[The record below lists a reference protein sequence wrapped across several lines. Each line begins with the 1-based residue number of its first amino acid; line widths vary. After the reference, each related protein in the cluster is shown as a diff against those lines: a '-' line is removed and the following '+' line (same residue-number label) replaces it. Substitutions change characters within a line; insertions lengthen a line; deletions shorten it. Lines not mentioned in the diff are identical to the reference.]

1 MYRVPWHAMNLQEPT
16 ALLSSH
22 QDLWLVGVNDASSR
36 RLDGKHVVFGKVVE
50 GIEVVKAMEA
60 KGSQSGKTSS
70 KVIIANC
77 GQLWAQHWTLSARPV
92 ATPL

>member
-1 MYRVPWHAMNLQEPT
+1 M
-16 ALLSSH
+16 
-22 QDLWLVGVNDASSR
+22 VGVNDASSC

-50 GIEVVKAMEA
+50 GMEVVKAMEA

-77 GQLWAQHWTLSARPV
+77 GQL
-92 ATPL
+92 